1 MELSVDCFWDLRP
14 HRCEGIGRSPYGCP
28 LDSIDAKR
36 ELGVLIQLF
45 FMSTFPFF
53 RLAHTDTY
61 NDSDMGSL
69 LLHSPWEALHEP
81 TIITPPICW
90 QFDHQQLPTTDNVV
104 LDEHTR
110 SQFGFMHEKYYHH
123 QSPWILPVKSS
134 ELQPNGEEYSGP
146 ITKKAFHNARERH
159 RRNKLKVLY
168 SQLRSLLPDL
178 NPKVNPKPTFFPYC
192 SIILVLMH

>member
-1 MELSVDCFWDLRP
+1 MRRNWQV
-14 HRCEGIGRSPYGCP
+14 PYGCP

-36 ELGVLIQLF
+36 ELGFLIQLF

-53 RLAHTDTY
+53 RLVHTDTY

-104 LDEHTR
+104 LDEQTR

-134 ELQPNGEEYSGP
+134 ELQLCGQRQINTEIYTANGDFIEHTAEW
-146 ITKKAFHNARERH
+146 
-159 RRNKLKVLY
+159 L
-168 SQLRSLLPDL
+168 Q
-178 NPKVNPKPTFFPYC
+178 C
-192 SIILVLMH
+192 MIL